1 MRDVAEPRS
10 RRWRH
15 GWILEVL
22 GGIALYLGYDWLRD
36 QATGTSAA
44 ALHHAE
50 QIVSAEQFLG
60 LYHEYSIQ
68 QAFLG
73 ADWFLA
79 FWNIYYGTIHF
90 VLPVVALV
98 WLYRSVPARY
108 LLWRN
113 TLLFM
118 LGFAVVGFF
127 LYPLTPPRLMP
138 RHYGFVDTAAAYFN
152 FGPQVRV
159 TFNAA
164 GQPSAAAVREF
175 GNLFAAM
182 PSLHVGWSTWVAL
195 SLWPLVRR
203 RWARVLLALY
213 PVTILFCIVVTANH
227 WVLDAVGGWVVLGLG
242 YACARGVAWAGACR
256 RERAG
261 RELPR
266 PGGTRK
272 ELAGS

>member
-1 MRDVAEPRS
+1 MRDVDEPRS
-10 RRWRH
+10 RRYRH
-15 GWILEVL
+15 GCILELL

-36 QATGTSAA
+36 QATGTSAE
-44 ALHHAE
+44 ALRHAE

-60 LYHEYSIQ
+60 LYHEHSIQ

-73 ADWFLA
+73 ADCFLA

-118 LGFAVVGFF
+118 LGFARR
-127 LYPLTPPRLMP
+127 LLPLSAHAAPPHARTTTSSTPRPRTSTSGPRYTSRSMRPGSPAPPRC
-138 RHYGFVDTAAAYFN
+138 
-152 FGPQVRV
+152 
-159 TFNAA
+159 
-164 GQPSAAAVREF
+164 AV

-203 RWARVLLALY
+203 RWARPLALY
-213 PVTILFCIVVTANH
+213 PVTIIFCIVVTANH
-227 WVLDAVGGWVVLGLG
+227 WVLDASAVGSCSASVRV
-242 YACARGVAWAGACR
+242 CRGVAWIGACR
-256 RERAG
+256 RGARG
-261 RELPR
+261 RQSAV
-266 PGGTRK
+266 GGTTK
-272 ELAGS
+272 EMAGS